1 MSYTVTI
8 RYVYPEGN
16 RQYTYKER
24 EMPIDKVRYKH
35 NRLLQLRGFCQA
47 ARSGSMSKAAERLYL
62 SQPSVS
68 LQIQALERELG
79 VTLFERRGPRI
90 DLTPDGHLLLD
101 LARPLVDGID
111 SIHEDFHAQRSSVDR
126 GRVDFAAG
134 GSTILYVLPKI
145 VEAFVKSYPQIEV
158 KIHNVT
164 GQAGLA
170 LLRDGDVDFCVGP
183 LLEIP
188 DDIDFHPIVSYE
200 PLLITALDHPL
211 AKRKRVTLAE
221 ISKYPL
227 ILPPRGLSTWRIVES
242 EFTKHGLPHNVK
254 LEVGGWEVIKTY
266 VELGLGISIVMSIC
280 ITGDEKLAVIPVSK
294 WFPNRTYGVVMRK
307 GRAVSAQARRFI
319 EIMGPQV

>member
-1 MSYTVTI
+1 
-8 RYVYPEGN
+8 
-16 RQYTYKER
+16 
-24 EMPIDKVRYKH
+24 MPTPLNRYKH
-35 NRLLQLRGFCQA
+35 NRLLQLRGFCHA
-47 ARSGSMSKAAERLYL
+47 ARAGSMSKAAEKLYL

-68 LQIQALERELG
+68 LQVQALERELG
-79 VTLFERRGPRI
+79 VKLFERRGPRI
-90 DLTPDGHLLLD
+90 ELTPDGQLLFE

-111 SIHEDFHAQRSSVDR
+111 AIADDFHTRRETVDR

-134 GSTILYVLPKI
+134 GSTILYVLPRF
-145 VEAFVKSYPQIEV
+145 VEAFVKAHPQIEL

-170 LLRDGDVDFCVGP
+170 LLRDGEVDFCVGP

-188 DDIDFHPIVSYE
+188 EDIAFHPIVSYE

-211 AKRKRVTLAE
+211 ARRKRVTLAD

-227 ILPPRGLSTWRIVES
+227 ILPPRTLSTWRIVES
-242 EFTKHGLPHNVK
+242 EFAKHGLPHNVK

-294 WFPNRTYGVVMRK
+294 WFPNRTYGVVLRK
-307 GRAVSAQARRFI
+307 GRAVSPPARRFI
-319 EIMGPQV
+319 EIMGPNI